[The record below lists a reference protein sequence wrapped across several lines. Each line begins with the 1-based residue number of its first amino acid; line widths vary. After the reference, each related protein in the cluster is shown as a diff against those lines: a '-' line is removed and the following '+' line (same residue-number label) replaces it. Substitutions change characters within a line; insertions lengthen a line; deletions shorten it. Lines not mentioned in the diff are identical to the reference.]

1 MNGKLKDVAFGLCS
15 LAQMAC
21 VIGIAGIA
29 LKRNNDCY
37 KAECKLIDSEHKHI
51 LAQMDGLMKD
61 IEIAQLTKENERL
74 KAKCGEEES

>member
-1 MNGKLKDVAFGLCS
+1 MKGKLKDVVFGLCS
-15 LAQMAC
+15 LGQMAC

-37 KAECKLIDSEHKHI
+37 KAECKLIDSERELI
-51 LAQMDGLMKD
+51 LTKMDGMLKD
-61 IEIAQLTKENERL
+61 IEIATLSEENEQL